1 MPAGTEA
8 FGATC
13 RGAGNCATGPYGP
26 QPNEGAWGRSPR
38 TGPGG
43 EAPGRGLGAKP
54 PDGAW
59 GRSPLGPWGGAPAHP
74 DRPHPYS
81 EATPQATR

>member
-26 QPNEGAWGRSPR
+26 QPNKGAWGRSPR

-43 EAPGRGLGAKP
+43 GAR
-54 PDGAW
+54 W
-59 GRSPLGPWGGAPAHP
+59 PWGGAPAHP